1 MTLPSGSKLGPY
13 EIVGPLGVGGMGEVY
28 RGRDAKLGR
37 DVALKVLP
45 EAFALDAERMARF
58 EREAKVLA
66 SLNHPNIASIYG
78 LDDSGST
85 RALVMELVEGPT
97 LSDRIKAGAI
107 PIDEVLRIAKQICE
121 GLEYA
126 HDRGIVHR
134 DLKPANVKMT
144 SDDSVKILDFG
155 LAKALEGDASS
166 IDLSTSPTLS
176 RMATQAGVL
185 LGTAAYMS
193 PEQAKGKPVD
203 RRTDIWAFGCVM
215 YEMLTG
221 LMTFRGESVTD
232 ALAAVIKEE
241 PDWTQLPATTPIR
254 VRVLLQRCLQKN
266 PKQRLQAIG
275 DARISLDEV
284 LAGAPDPAIGGEAQ
298 ITAPGWRRALP
309 WAVAGVLAVA
319 LAIVGWGW
327 WRAPRAVEQPLVRL
341 DVDLGPDISL
351 AAPSSAGSSV
361 IISPDGTRLAY
372 LASVSGSKP
381 RLFVRK
387 LDQPKA
393 KELAGTEGA
402 VAPFFSPDGHWIG
415 FSIGSKS
422 SKISVEGGAV
432 VPLAGEVDAP
442 ASSWGEDGVVTGR
455 YGKGLIRT
463 PLGGGA
469 PVPLTQIASG
479 ERIHAYPKILPGGE
493 AVLFVSYHQ
502 GGGPDGANI
511 EVVSSKDHQRK
522 TLISRAASPHYVP
535 NGYLVYVQKGT
546 LFAVAFDPNKLETL
560 GNAVPILDDVATSG
574 SGSGEFDI
582 SEEPAGSG
590 TLVYRKGEGAG
601 RPPMMTVQWLDST
614 GRKGPLIGKPGDYMA
629 PRLSPDGKQL
639 ALPIDQGGT
648 SDIWVY
654 NQHQDTMRRLTSGG
668 GYYSNPVW
676 SPDGQYVV
684 FGSYADGMFW
694 SRADGAVQLQ
704 PLALPRTISYPM
716 SFSPDG
722 KRLAYEEFNN
732 ASSSTGG
739 IMQIWTVPIEEN
751 GGQLQ
756 AGKPEQFL
764 KTQFRDTAPAFSP
777 DGRWI
782 AYVSNASGVNQVYV
796 RAFPPPES
804 GQGGQWQISNSD
816 GISPVWSR
824 DGHEL
829 LYRSGDQIMAA
840 GYSVK
845 DNVFVAE
852 KPRLWATKLGGA
864 THFDLSPDGKRLIVL
879 APVDPPQAPKAEH
892 EVTFLFNF
900 FDELRRKVPK
910 K

>member
-1 MTLPSGSKLGPY
+1 MPLSPGVRLGPY
-13 EIVGPLGVGGMGEVY
+13 EILDAIGAGGMGEVY
-28 RGRDAKLGR
+28 RAQDSKLGR
-37 DVALKVLP
+37 DVALKVVP
-45 EAFALDAERMARF
+45 ETFALDADRMTRF
-58 EREAKVLA
+58 QREAKVLA
-66 SLNHPNIASIYG
+66 SLNHPNIASIHG
-78 LDDSGST
+78 LEDSGST
-85 RALVMELVEGPT
+85 PALVMELVEGPT
-97 LSDRIKAGAI
+97 LADRIKAGAI
-107 PIDEVLRIAKQICE
+107 PIDDALRIAKQIGE

-126 HDRGIVHR
+126 HERGIVHR
-134 DLKPANVKMT
+134 DLKPANVKVT
-144 SDDSVKILDFG
+144 SDDAVKILDFG
-155 LAKALEGDASS
+155 LAKALEADPSS
-166 IDLSTSPTLS
+166 IDVSTSPTLS

-203 RRTDIWAFGCVM
+203 RRADIWAFGCVL

-221 LMTFRGESVTD
+221 RMTFHGESVTD
-232 ALAAVIKEE
+232 TLAAVIRAE
-241 PDWTQLPATTPIR
+241 PDWTRLPAATPIR
-254 VRVLLQRCLQKN
+254 VRVLLQRCLQRD
-266 PKQRLQAIG
+266 PKQRLRDIG

-284 LAGAPDPAIGGEAQ
+284 LSGALDQPILGNAQ
-298 ITAPGWRRALP
+298 ITAPLWHRGLP
-309 WAVAGVLAVA
+309 WAVAGVLAAA
-319 LAIVGWGW
+319 LAIVSWGW
-327 WRAPRAVEQPLVRL
+327 WRTPRAVEQPLVRL

-351 AAPSSAGSSV
+351 AGPSAAGSSV

-372 LASVSGSKP
+372 LASVSGSKS

-387 LDQPKA
+387 LDQLKA

-422 SKISVEGGAV
+422 SKISVEGGSV
-432 VPLAGEVDAP
+432 VPLTGEVDAP
-442 ASSWGEDGVVTGR
+442 ASSWGEDGIVTGR

-479 ERIHAYPKILPGGE
+479 ERIHGYPKILPGGE

-502 GGGPDGANI
+502 GGGPDGANV
-511 EVVSSKDHQRK
+511 EVVSLKDHKRK
-522 TLISRAASPHYVP
+522 TLVSRAVSPHYVP

-546 LFAVAFDPNKLETL
+546 LFAVAFDPDKLETR

-590 TLVYRKGEGAG
+590 TFVYRKGEGVG

-614 GRKGPLIGKPGDYMA
+614 GRKEPLIGKPGEYMA

-654 NQHQDTMRRLTSGG
+654 NQQRDTMRRLTSGG
-668 GYYSNPVW
+668 GYYSDPVW

-694 SRADGAVQLQ
+694 SRADGSVQLQ
-704 PLALPRTISYPM
+704 PLTQHRTISYPR

-732 ASSSTGG
+732 ESGSTGG
-739 IMQIWTVPIEEN
+739 IMQIWTVPVEEN

-764 KTQFRDTAPAFSP
+764 RPSSVTLTRRSHPTA
-777 DGRWI
+777 DGWRM
-782 AYVSNASGVNQVYV
+782 
-796 RAFPPPES
+796 
-804 GQGGQWQISNSD
+804 
-816 GISPVWSR
+816 
-824 DGHEL
+824 
-829 LYRSGDQIMAA
+829 YR
-840 GYSVK
+840 
-845 DNVFVAE
+845 
-852 KPRLWATKLGGA
+852 T
-864 THFDLSPDGKRLIVL
+864 
-879 APVDPPQAPKAEH
+879 
-892 EVTFLFNF
+892 
-900 FDELRRKVPK
+900 RRG
-910 K
+910 